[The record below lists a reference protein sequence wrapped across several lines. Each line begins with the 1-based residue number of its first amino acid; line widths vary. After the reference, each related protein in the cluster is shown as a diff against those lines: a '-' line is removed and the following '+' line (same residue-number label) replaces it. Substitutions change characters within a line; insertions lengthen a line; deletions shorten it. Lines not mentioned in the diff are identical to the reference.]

1 MVLPLIDTSSLNY
14 MFISMRRPLK
24 KAVMVLADI
33 IALQMALWSAF
44 ALRLSEW
51 WPSEYLYPAWPIFV
65 ITPIIGV
72 FIFIRL
78 GLYRAVVRFM
88 GLKVLQA
95 VATGVFLLVFF
106 QYAATVVFSITPF
119 PRSIPIIFGLAA
131 WLYLGGSRLLI
142 RSYYHWLISNVI
154 SKKPVIIYGAGGAG
168 AQLAQL
174 LHGGG
179 DYVPVGFIDDDE
191 SLHGSSINGF
201 RVYPPNDLEKLVDEH
216 KVGFVLLALP
226 NVSSEQRRIILNQ
239 VSDLPVQVKTMPSMP
254 EIIAG
259 EAIDSLRQ
267 VEIEDLLGRDSVHP
281 IKELVD
287 TSLKNKSVFVTG
299 AGGSIGSEIS
309 RQAVVNG
316 ASRVILYDLSESSL
330 YEIEQELVSS
340 IEFVGDTEI
349 VAVIGSVLDKD
360 RLEKLFKKFKV
371 DTVYHAA
378 AYKHVPLVEQ
388 NVIQG
393 VRNNSLGTKMAAE
406 AAIGACV
413 ERFVLISTDKAV
425 RPTNVMGAT
434 KRLAELVLQD
444 LSSDPKNKTVFSMV
458 RFGNVLGSSGSVVPL
473 FKKQIEQGG
482 PITVTHPDIT
492 RYFMT
497 IPEASSLVI
506 QAGSLAKGGE
516 VFILDMGEPV
526 KISELADKMVRL
538 SGLTVKNE
546 NTPKGDI
553 DVVYT
558 GLRPGEK
565 LYEELLIGLN
575 TESTMHKKIL
585 SAVEEKLS
593 SVELENLISQIEE
606 SIVNNDSNA
615 LRSLLKLAVSG
626 YQPSVVNIDWLNGEV
641 EVISQSSLKIH

>member
-1 MVLPLIDTSSLNY
+1 MVVT
-14 MFISMRRPLK
+14 
-24 KAVMVLADI
+24 DI
-33 IALQMALWSAF
+33 VALQLALWSAY
-44 ALRLSEW
+44 ALRLSEY

-65 ITPIIGV
+65 ITPVIGV

-88 GLKVLQA
+88 GLRVLQA
-95 VATGVFLLVFF
+95 VATGVFLLVFI
-106 QYAATVVFSITPF
+106 QYATSVVFSIAPF
-119 PRSIPIIFGLAA
+119 PRSTPIIFGLAA

-154 SKKPVIIYGAGGAG
+154 SRKPVIIYGAGGAG

-179 DYVPVGFIDDDE
+179 DYVPVAFVDDDG
-191 SLHGSSINGF
+191 SLHGSSVNGF
-201 RVYPPNDLEKLVDEH
+201 RVYPPSKLEKLIDEH

-226 NVSSEQRRIILNQ
+226 NISPAQRRVILNQ
-239 VSDLPVQVKTMPSMP
+239 ISDLPVQVKMMPSLP
-254 EIIAG
+254 EIIGG
-259 EAIDSLRQ
+259 EAIDSLRE
-267 VEIEDLLGRDSVHP
+267 VEIEDLLGRDSVNP

-287 TSLKNKSVFVTG
+287 TSLKNKNVCVTG
-299 AGGSIGSEIS
+299 AGGSIGSEIA
-309 RQAVVNG
+309 RQALANG
-316 ASRVILYDLSESSL
+316 ASRLVLYEISEPSLYD
-330 YEIEQELVSS
+330 IEQELINSVEVAGS
-340 IEFVGDTEI
+340 IEI
-349 VAVIGSVLDKD
+349 IAVLGSILDKD
-360 RLEKLFKKFKV
+360 RLVKVFKKFNI

-388 NVIQG
+388 NVLQG

-406 AAIGACV
+406 AAIDACV

-444 LSSDPKNKTVFSMV
+444 LSSNPKNKTVFSMV

-516 VFILDMGEPV
+516 VFVLDMGEPV

-538 SGLTVKNE
+538 SGLTVKDG

-553 DVVYT
+553 EVVYT

-565 LYEELLIGLN
+565 LYEELLIGAN
-575 TESTMHKKIL
+575 VESTVHKKIL

-593 SVELENLISQIEE
+593 SVELENLLSQIEE
-606 SIVNNDSNA
+606 SIINNDSDA
-615 LRSLLKLAVSG
+615 LRRLLKLAVSG
-626 YQPSVVNIDWLNGEV
+626 YQPSIVNIDWLNGEAG
-641 EVISQSSLKIH
+641 VISQSSLKIH